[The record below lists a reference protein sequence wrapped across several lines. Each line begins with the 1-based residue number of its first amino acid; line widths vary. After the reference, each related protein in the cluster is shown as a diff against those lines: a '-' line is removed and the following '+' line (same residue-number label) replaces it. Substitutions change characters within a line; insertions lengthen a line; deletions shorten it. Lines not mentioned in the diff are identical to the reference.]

1 MKPGDF
7 VKVLGTDSAEW
18 YAEVVGTSGTSG
30 TDALEVFFIEKK
42 GNVWSY
48 AADWQEIPLASVQ
61 EHIKTAEVGI
71 ITALEQLGFRPID
84 EGTFVKLSEED
95 AGAVVPV
102 GMQLPTEDDPI
113 GIHPEMR
120 DFIVPDEEGEA
131 FSFAEPTSQFV
142 IEMHEAVHQY
152 NEWAPTEP
160 QAAGIKQFIDNMD
173 TRECIQEDNRNL
185 NQTALSYTRPPLPTV
200 T

>member
-18 YAEVVGTSGTSG
+18 YAEVVGISG
-30 TDALEVFFIEKK
+30 TDVLEVFFIEKK

-61 EHIKTAEVGI
+61 EHIDTVNVVV
-71 ITALEQLGFRPID
+71 ALGKLGFRPID

-120 DFIVPDEEGEA
+120 GFIVPDDEGEP
-131 FSFAEPTSQFV
+131 FSFAEPSSQFV
-142 IEMHEAVHQY
+142 VDMHKAVRQY
-152 NEWAPTEP
+152 NDWVPTDP
-160 QAAGIKQFIDNMD
+160 QAVGIKEFIDNMD
-173 TRECIQEDNRNL
+173 TRECIQEDNRNVHQ
-185 NQTALSYTRPPLPTV
+185 QTLSYTRPPLPSVHETI
-200 T
+200 